1 MAFKLGTLVHAKGFI
16 INKLFDDG
24 RIGHK
29 HLPVQLLPSGYPPK
43 YRHLVKEAFEL
54 LKSENPSPIQVV
66 SRRTGRGTSP
76 HVCLVPPR
84 LWPKGVRGLM
94 NGYRKSVG
102 RQPYGKD
109 LKTLLPLRH
118 S

>member
-1 MAFKLGTLVHAKGFI
+1 MVFKLGTMLHAKGFI
-16 INKLFDDG
+16 INKLFDDN
-24 RIGHK
+24 RIGHR
-29 HLPVQLLPSGYPPK
+29 HLPVELLPNGYPLK

-54 LKSENPSPIQVV
+54 LKSENPSPLQVAPH
-66 SRRTGRGTSP
+66 RTGSGTSL
-76 HVCLVPPR
+76 HVCLVPTR

-109 LKTLLPLRH
+109 LKTLLPLRRR
-118 S
+118 